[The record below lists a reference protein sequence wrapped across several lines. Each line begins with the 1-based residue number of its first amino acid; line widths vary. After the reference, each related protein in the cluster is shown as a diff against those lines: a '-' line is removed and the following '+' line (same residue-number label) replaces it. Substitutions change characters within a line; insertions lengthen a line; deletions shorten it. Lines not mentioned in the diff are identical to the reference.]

1 VAHQPDEYVLI
12 DDLVA
17 SAQVMTLAA
26 ASLLT
31 RNA

>member
-1 VAHQPDEYVLI
+1 VLI

-26 ASLLT
+26 ASLLS
-31 RNA
+31 RSA